1 MQFFFFPGERQGKE
15 GGMPKASSDGTNRGA
30 GPQIPPG
37 RTHGWLYHFS
47 QGVGAIPDVGLLEV
61 DLPEPAGVL
70 GSGSPFQR
78 QRAGEKKGE
87 TATAAEENPCWE
99 ALGQGL
105 QGGHGSQSEIFCPS
119 RLQTPD
125 SALMWE
131 KAALAPR
138 RAGEAKWEQH
148 KGCKPYL
155 CCGSGCAL
163 QEVSCTLYRATNIPL
178 SCFFFLWGTGD
189 EIKMTSA
196 SLLLSSILFWE
207 LPNHFKTHKYKF
219 KAIIIISFL

>member
-1 MQFFFFPGERQGKE
+1 
-15 GGMPKASSDGTNRGA
+15 MPEARSHSTNRGE
-30 GPQIPPG
+30 GPQIPPW
-37 RTHGWLYHFS
+37 RAHGWLYRFS
-47 QGVGAIPDVGLLEV
+47 QGVSAIPDVGLLEV
-61 DLPEPAGVL
+61 DLPEPAGMM

-87 TATAAEENPCWE
+87 TATAAEENPSWE
-99 ALGQGL
+99 ALGQGV
-105 QGGHGSQSEIFCPS
+105 QGGHGSESEIVRPS
-119 RLQTPD
+119 RLQTQG
-125 SALMWE
+125 SALVWE

-155 CCGSGCAL
+155 CCDSWCAL
-163 QEVSCTLYRATNIPL
+163 QEVSCALYRATNISL
-178 SCFFFLWGTGD
+178 SFFFFWSTGG

-207 LPNHFKTHKYKF
+207 LPNHFKTHKYNF
-219 KAIIIISFL
+219 KAIIIFSFL